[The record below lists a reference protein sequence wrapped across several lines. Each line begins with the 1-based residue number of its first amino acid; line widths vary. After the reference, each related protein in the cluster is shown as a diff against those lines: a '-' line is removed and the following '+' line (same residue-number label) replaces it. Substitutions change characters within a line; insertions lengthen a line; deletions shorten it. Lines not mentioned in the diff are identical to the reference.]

1 MQLTKGQ
8 KAPSF
13 VTNDIWGNRIDLA
26 QFENKKILLSFFRYA
41 ECAVCQ
47 LRVSEIIR
55 EKEKFEKQNIEVIAI
70 FQSPSES
77 LKINIAD
84 RIHFD
89 FTVIADPE
97 RILYD
102 LYYVKPSW
110 IKMLKTMNLH
120 GIKRVF
126 ESIKAGFKPGGKVEG
141 QIHQIPAD
149 FVICENKNILVA
161 KYGNNVVDHIPLK
174 EILAEQK

>member
-13 VTNDIWGNRIDLA
+13 ITNDIWGNTIDLVKI
-26 QFENKKILLSFFRYA
+26 ENKKILLSFFRYA

-47 LRVSEIIR
+47 LRVSEIMR
-55 EKEKFEKQNIEVIAI
+55 EKNKFKEQNIEVITV
-70 FQSPSES
+70 FQSPAEN
-77 LKINIAD
+77 LKLNIAD
-84 RIHFD
+84 KIHFD

-110 IKMLKTMNLH
+110 IKMLKTINLK
-120 GIKRVF
+120 GIKRVV

-141 QIHQIPAD
+141 QFHQIPAD
-149 FVICENKNILVA
+149 FVIDYNKNIFVA
-161 KYGNNVVDHIPLK
+161 KYGNNVVDHIPLN

>member
-8 KAPSF
+8 RAPSF
-13 VTNDIWGNRIDLA
+13 VTNDIWGNTINLA
-26 QFENKKILLSFFRYA
+26 QIENKKILLSFFRYA

-47 LRVSEIIR
+47 LRVSEIMR
-55 EKEKFEKQNIEVIAI
+55 EKSKFKDQNIEVIAI
-70 FQSPSES
+70 FQSPVES
-77 LKINIAD
+77 LKLNIAD

-97 RILYD
+97 RVLYD

-110 IKMLKTMNLH
+110 TKMLKTMNLD

-141 QIHQIPAD
+141 KFHQIPAD
-149 FVICENKNILVA
+149 FVIDDNKTILVA
-161 KYGNNVVDHIPLK
+161 KYGNNIVDHIPLC